1 MMTKSEIALSAALV
15 LFTAFPAAAA
25 GKNDSLPRLDV
36 EKHCRDRAK
45 AVADLIVGVNT
56 FDACVNSEQR
66 ARAALAAAWKDIP
79 PFYKTSCIKPDDY
92 SPSYEEWIA
101 CLEMYIDV
109 KGVRSKQ

>member
-1 MMTKSEIALSAALV
+1 MMTKSKIAFSAALV
-15 LFTAFPAAAA
+15 LFTTFAAAA
-25 GKNDSLPRLDV
+25 AEKSNSLPSLDIQ
-36 EKHCRDRAK
+36 KYCRSRAK
-45 AVADLIVGVNT
+45 AVADLIVGVST
-56 FDACVNSEQR
+56 FDACMESEQK

-109 KGVRSKQ
+109 KSVRSKR